1 MGYIVDLSLVMD
13 QLFHITIARAA
24 RPLTAKEI
32 DKALENYKDAG
43 LGAVHREIRTYAG
56 KATISQ
62 ILVAGPAE
70 ATVRML
76 IRKYSPDLR
85 ASRGTQTS

>member
-13 QLFHITIARAA
+13 QLFHITIVHAA

-32 DKALENYKDAG
+32 DKALENYKDAR
-43 LGAVHREIRTYAG
+43 LGAVHRKIRTYAG

-62 ILVAGPAE
+62 ILAAGPAE
-70 ATVRML
+70 AKVKEL
-76 IRKYSPDLR
+76 IREYSSDLR
-85 ASRGTQTS
+85 TGRSTQTS